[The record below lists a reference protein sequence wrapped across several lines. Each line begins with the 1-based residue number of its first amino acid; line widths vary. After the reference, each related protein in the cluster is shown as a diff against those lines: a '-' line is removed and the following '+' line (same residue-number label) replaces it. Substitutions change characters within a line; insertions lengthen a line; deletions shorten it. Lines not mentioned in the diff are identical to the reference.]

1 MPNEIKLYQTQNIF
15 LKKQPKAW
23 WIHAAVW
30 VTFYALLI
38 LYSIHKWD
46 EIFFPFAKATIAFTF
61 YLLAT
66 YTNYLWLLP
75 KLFKDGKPG
84 RYLLYT
90 VLFLILICIIRSYLE
105 YLVLFPIHETF
116 YNFSTGQIALVSMTN
131 MIAFGFGGLV
141 YITADYAKLLK
152 KQEELKRRQTDAELA
167 LLKSQVQPHFLFN
180 TLNNLYYLAYTHNE
194 KTPQVI
200 AKLSDIMRYFVDEA
214 PKEKVKLNKEIN
226 FLRNYIDLEAMRMV
240 NPLQLE
246 FREELEH
253 ENILIPPMLLIPL
266 VENIFKHGV
275 DKMQMC
281 NEVNIYLQVNNKHLF
296 FRVQNRVHE
305 EKASANKKG
314 GGIHNLRQR
323 LKILYGTDYELYTQ
337 QGGGYFTAQLK
348 ISVVDL

>member
-1 MPNEIKLYQTQNIF
+1 MQQPQNIF

-30 VTFYALLI
+30 VAFYALLI

-46 EIFFPFAKATIAFTF
+46 EIFFPFAKATIAITF

-75 KLFKDGKPG
+75 KLFKDGKLG
-84 RYLLYT
+84 HYLILAA
-90 VLFLILICIIRSYLE
+90 LFLIFICIIRSYLE
-105 YLVLFPIHETF
+105 YLILFPIHKTF

-141 YITADYAKLLK
+141 YITADYMNLLK

-180 TLNNLYYLAYTHNE
+180 TLNNLYYLAYTHHE

-214 PKEKVKLNKEIN
+214 PKEKVKLSKEVN
-226 FLRNYIDLEAMRMV
+226 FLRNYIDLETMRMV

-246 FREELEH
+246 FREEVEDNNL
-253 ENILIPPMLLIPL
+253 LIPPMLLIPS

-275 DKMQMC
+275 DKTQAC
-281 NEVNIYLQVNNKHLF
+281 NEANIYLQVNNKYLL

-305 EKASANKKG
+305 EKANINKKG
-314 GGIHNLRQR
+314 GGIHNLHQR
-323 LKILYGTDYELYTQ
+323 LKILYGNNYELYTQ
-337 QGGGYFTAQLK
+337 EGGGYFTTQLK
-348 ISVVDL
+348 IPIEL